1 MIFSWYKRFIQN
13 VRILLPPKVVI
24 MDGPAKG
31 LLRRH
36 RNPAGT
42 LRASLLALPLLLGL
56 AACGNPAKETLVK
69 ENLQGKS
76 VGVMIGYSSDYIL
89 SKPEYGLKILRY
101 DSYGD
106 MQMAL
111 RFNRVDGIVMERDE
125 ADVLCRLEPVYKAA
139 FAIHANEPYA
149 YPISTKNTELLESFN
164 AFIRAFREGPEYAD
178 LLARRAGVLEAPYKA
193 RKVEVQHP
201 DGKVLRVALYQG
213 WEPISYVNTETGE
226 WEGSDVELITHYAN
240 SAGYRIE
247 WVDTGSWN
255 QMVFD
260 LAAGKVDLFLCPDS
274 LALEKDLE
282 MAGSVEFSEW
292 VWRKDMMCI
301 VNGGDDAGE
310 KTI

>member
-1 MIFSWYKRFIQN
+1 
-13 VRILLPPKVVI
+13 
-24 MDGPAKG
+24 MDGPEKG
-31 LLRRH
+31 ARRI
-36 RNPAGT
+36 G
-42 LRASLLALPLLLGL
+42 
-56 AACGNPAKETLVK
+56 PAKRRTGLPKLEPLAIALLFLFALAGCAGGAREPLTRDTMKGRNIGLM
-69 ENLQGKS
+69 L
-76 VGVMIGYSSDYIL
+76 GYSSDYIL
-89 SKPEYGLKILRY
+89 SRPEYGLKVFRY
-101 DSYGD
+101 DAYGD